1 MLIYPQGY
9 ACGRL
14 RFPNPFNRLIVNTCR
29 DVCYVSLGD
38 LDTGSS
44 GIDGM
49 IPMMIEV
56 IAITQIVI
64 LPLTFVTLRA
74 LNVPE
79 KLELTAGGLLAGG
92 YGLLAGIV
100 VRLVI

>member
-1 MLIYPQGY
+1 
-9 ACGRL
+9 
-14 RFPNPFNRLIVNTCR
+14 
-29 DVCYVSLGD
+29 
-38 LDTGSS
+38 
-44 GIDGM
+44 
-49 IPMMIEV
+49 MIEM
-56 IAITQIVI
+56 IAITQLVI